1 MKMIV
6 SDEETQQQTANS
18 PESSSDAL
26 PSTSGTQSGSNSK
39 GLTKVITDYIEH
51 QKNEKMLAVERQKTM
66 HNEKM
71 ENCGSLI
78 CVMKQLV
85 QKK

>member
-1 MKMIV
+1 
-6 SDEETQQQTANS
+6 
-18 PESSSDAL
+18 L
-26 PSTSGTQSGSNSK
+26 PSTSGTQSRSNSK

-71 ENCGSLI
+71 EKFGSLI
-78 CVMKQLV
+78 SVMKQLV